1 MTGRELVVLVAL
13 FTVMLAMVAVGIA
26 VTIHRRRRA
35 QAEEA
40 RRLKSAPLPA
50 SRERLRRG

>member
-40 RRLKSAPLPA
+40 RRLKNAPLPA
-50 SRERLRRG
+50 SGERLRRG

>member
-1 MTGRELVVLVAL
+1 MTGRQLVVLVAL

-35 QAEEA
+35 QAKE
-40 RRLKSAPLPA
+40 LLPT
-50 SRERLRRG
+50 SSERLRRG

>member
-1 MTGRELVVLVAL
+1 MTGRQLVVLVAL